1 MKRKEIG
8 SWGIQKKLE
17 MNEKK
22 DRRLR
27 QMANNKRR
35 VLNMDGEACA
45 FGRGR
50 AQVMRYQRGLR
61 RRLMSHI

>member
-8 SWGIQKKLE
+8 FWGARKKLE
-17 MNEKK
+17 MNGMR
-22 DRRLR
+22 DCRWR
-27 QMANNKRR
+27 QMASNKRR

-45 FGRGR
+45 FGMGR
-50 AQVMRYQRGLR
+50 AQVVRCQRVLR